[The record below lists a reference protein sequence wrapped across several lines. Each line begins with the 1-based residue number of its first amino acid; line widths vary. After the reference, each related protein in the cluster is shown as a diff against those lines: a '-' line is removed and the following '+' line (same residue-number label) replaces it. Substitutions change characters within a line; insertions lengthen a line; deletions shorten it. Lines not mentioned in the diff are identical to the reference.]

1 MTPNSF
7 LTPTSNPGLVVSPN
21 PDPNPNQVFLELAR
35 LLGWLPELQAFEAD
49 LSPQSR
55 ELLQRAVAESTS

>member
-49 LSPQSR
+49 LYPYP
-55 ELLQRAVAESTS
+55 